1 MSKTI
6 FNDENYEKQI
16 NYEDVNKFIIGFN
29 KIINNF
35 LENSIENININ
46 EKNYFNHVIFK
57 GINTLT
63 NVFNFLVLYTK
74 NIEII
79 LNACEKSYLYFIEFI
94 GQIGNDS
101 KGYLQLTVKD
111 ATLFVYKKTIFDI
124 NNEFKKTFEL
134 NYDDKIILETINKA
148 NKIINLHRSYLIE
161 NIKIINNPENFQKIK
176 DINTTFINTL
186 IMLNNDNILNKI
198 EKFNNILEILENF
211 RLIDIEIVDYI
222 FLCESLL
229 KKIKKNKINVRN
241 TIIKINSSNFKKNLK
256 ILNKNKF
263 SKWLFDKSLTYSN

>member
-16 NYEDVNKFIIGFN
+16 NCEDINKFIVCFN

-35 LENSIENININ
+35 LENLIENININ
-46 EKNYFNHVIFK
+46 EEHYFKHIIFK

-94 GQIGNDS
+94 GQIGSDS
-101 KGYLQLTVKD
+101 KSYLQLTVKD

-134 NYDDKIILETINKA
+134 SEDDKIILNTINKA
-148 NKIINLHRSYLIE
+148 NKIIHLHRKYLLE
-161 NIKIINNPENFQKIK
+161 NTNNLLINNNNLKKIK
-176 DINTTFINTL
+176 EYNTTFTNFLLVI
-186 IMLNNDNILNKI
+186 NNDNILTRNK
-198 EKFNNILEILENF
+198 KFDDIIEILENF
-211 RLIDIEIVDYI
+211 ELQEFEVASYNL
-222 FLCESLL
+222 LCEYIL
-229 KKIKKNKINVRN
+229 KKIKKNNINVRN
-241 TIIKINSSNFKKNLK
+241 IIVKLNSNNLKPNMKNLQ
-256 ILNKNKF
+256 KNKF
-263 SKWLFDKSLTYSN
+263 IKWLFDNI

>member
-46 EKNYFNHVIFK
+46 EENYFNHIIFK

-94 GQIGNDS
+94 GQIGSDS

-161 NIKIINNPENFQKIK
+161 NIKIIKNPENFQKIK
-176 DINTTFINTL
+176 DVNTTFINTL
-186 IMLNNDNILNKI
+186 IMFNNDNILNKLD
-198 EKFNNILEILENF
+198 KFDNILEILENF
-211 RLIDIEIVDYI
+211 RLKDIEFVNYV

-263 SKWLFDKSLTYSN
+263 SKWLFDKSLI